1 MRSPL
6 AATAL
11 AVTLMAGLGT
21 ISAQAAAP
29 VAGSQSAT
37 APIKAGDGKDLGTV
51 ALTEAPHGVLL
62 RLELKGLTPGWHGV
76 HFHEKGD
83 CGTPDF
89 KSAGAHVHTTAA
101 VVHGLLN
108 AKGNDN
114 GDLPNI
120 FATAEGVAMAE
131 LYSPL
136 VSLNGAGGRPAL
148 LDADG
153 SSIVV
158 HASPDDHQSQPIG
171 GAGARV
177 ACGVVKQRLSH
188 DNGDGD
194 RAVPGWEWG

>member
-6 AATAL
+6 AATAFAA
-11 AVTLMAGLGT
+11 AVLAGLGAV
-21 ISAQAAAP
+21 SAQAAAQ
-29 VAGSQSAT
+29 ASGGQTAT
-37 APIKAGDGKDLGTV
+37 ATVKAGDGKDLGTIS
-51 ALTEAPHGVLL
+51 LTEAPHGVLL

-89 KSAGAHVHTTAA
+89 KSAGAHVHTTAN

-108 AKGNDN
+108 PDGNDN

-120 FATAEGVAMAE
+120 HAGADGSAMAE
-131 LYSPL
+131 IYSTL
-136 VSLNGAGGRPAL
+136 VSLKGAGGRPAL

-153 SSIVV
+153 SAIVV
-158 HASPDDHQSQPIG
+158 HASPDDHTSQPIG

-177 ACGVVKQRLSH
+177 ACGVVK
-188 DNGDGD
+188 
-194 RAVPGWEWG
+194 

>member
-1 MRSPL
+1 MRSAVAAATVATLLL
-6 AATAL
+6 AAPG
-11 AVTLMAGLGT
+11 AV
-21 ISAQAAAP
+21 SAQTAAP
-29 VAGSQSAT
+29 AAGAQTAT
-37 APIKAGDGKDLGTV
+37 AAVKTGDGKDLGT
-51 ALTEAPHGVLL
+51 ATLTEAPHGVLL
-62 RLELKGLTPGWHGV
+62 RLDMKGLTPGWHGL

-108 AKGNDN
+108 LDGNDN

-120 FATAEGVAMAE
+120 HAGADGAVMAE

-136 VSLNGAGGRPAL
+136 VSLKGAGGRPAL

-153 SSIVV
+153 SAIVI
-158 HASPDDHQSQPIG
+158 HASPDDHKSQPIG

-177 ACGVVKQRLSH
+177 ACGVV
-188 DNGDGD
+188 N
-194 RAVPGWEWG
+194 